1 MDDDKDKGL
10 LLYAPNGRSGRPCT
24 DLYISD
30 LSRSFYLDNYVESLI
45 LFIKSGTLSLNK
57 RSDLIESEIE

>member
-24 DLYISD
+24 DLYISG